1 MATKSK
7 LRSILLFEDNS
18 DIVAEFEKE
27 ILPFLGIQFEL
38 KVFPL
43 SKAPE
48 GTGPYEDRLVAALR
62 TPKYANVALIVTDR
76 DLSLSKWGG
85 LSEAAVSRAAQL
97 CGIPVACYRQ
107 ATATVEDVIS
117 RTPGDGRISLPENRT
132 EQARRAV
139 VLAQGFVSLEKL
151 IKSNVSSA
159 RRKAHSS
166 DASDTPG
173 MLLAKLLE
181 TPSIGTHF
189 DTYACGAQGAVGEIL
204 AISGGDQQ
212 DTPHDHRSL
221 ISALGVWLAD
231 LVMEYPGVLV
241 DEVAAASYLD
251 IHPADFKK
259 GAVQS
264 LFANAIYSDLP
275 FADSVRPLWW
285 RHRLDEIITDSD
297 AVSGLDACS
306 KSGIKRVRFC
316 PCAVDATLHAGYYCM
331 ATQVPI
337 SAKNSSGRISWFP
350 PGADLARI
358 RKDTYRKLSP
368 WIGS

>member
-1 MATKSK
+1 MATKYK
-7 LRSILLFEDNS
+7 IRSILLFEDNLS
-18 DIVAEFEKE
+18 IVGE
-27 ILPFLGIQFEL
+27 IERAIAPFLGAQFEL
-38 KVFPL
+38 QVFPL
-43 SKAPE
+43 SDAPE

-62 TPKYANVALIVTDR
+62 KPKYAHVALIVTDR

-117 RTPGDGRISLPENRT
+117 RTPGDGRISLPENRK
-132 EQARRAV
+132 EQVRRAV
-139 VLAQGFVSLEKL
+139 VLAKGFVSLEKL
-151 IKSNVSSA
+151 IKSKVSSGKK
-159 RRKAHSS
+159 KANAN
-166 DASDTPG
+166 DVADTPG
-173 MLLAKLLE
+173 MLLAKILE

-204 AISGGDQQ
+204 AISGSSQPDNA
-212 DTPHDHRSL
+212 HDHRSL

-231 LVMEYPGVLV
+231 LVMQYPGVLV

-251 IHPADFKK
+251 IHPSDFKK
-259 GAVQS
+259 ATVKA
-264 LFANAIYSDLP
+264 LFAEALYSDLP
-275 FADSVRPLWW
+275 FSDEARPLWW
-285 RHRLDEIITDSD
+285 RHRLDDIISD
-297 AVSGLDACS
+297 CEAVSGLDACS
-306 KSGIKRVRFC
+306 KRGIKRIRFC

-331 ATQVPI
+331 ATNVPI
-337 SAKNSSGRISWFP
+337 SSKNSSGRISWFP